1 MCLKEDIYSVLG
13 KLRSGLSCSPVG
25 HEFNAKESKLCINQV
40 SLKRSTHETR
50 LYTETL
56 MKM

>member
-25 HEFNAKESKLCINQV
+25 HEFNATESKLCINQV